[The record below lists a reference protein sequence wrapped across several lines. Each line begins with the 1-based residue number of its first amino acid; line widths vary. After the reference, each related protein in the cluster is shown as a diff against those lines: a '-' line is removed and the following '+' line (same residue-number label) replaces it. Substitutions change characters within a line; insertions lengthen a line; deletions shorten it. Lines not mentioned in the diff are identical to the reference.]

1 MTTEMLNYI
10 MDLVIRSTLFGV
22 CLAIVAIGL
31 VTIWKWIFS
40 IFKACFFYLFP
51 NLEKKLKQKQTDKGP
66 ETKTE

>member
-51 NLEKKLKQKQTDKGP
+51 NLEKKLEQKKA
-66 ETKTE
+66 EKNAKTKTE

>member
-1 MTTEMLNYI
+1 

-31 VTIWKWIFS
+31 VTIWKWIFA

-51 NLEKKLKQKQTDKGP
+51 DLEKKLEQRKAEKNAK
-66 ETKTE
+66 TKTE